1 KTLKTSLDENAQRVQ
16 RLTETHSEQQRE
28 LKESLRTELEK
39 LRDGNE
45 KKLEQMRLTVDEKL
59 QGTLEKRL
67 GESFS
72 RVNERLEQV
81 HKGLGEMQNLASDVG
96 GLKRVLTN
104 VKSRGGW
111 GEVQ

>member
-1 KTLKTSLDENAQRVQ
+1 
-16 RLTETHSEQQRE
+16 
-28 LKESLRTELEK
+28 
-39 LRDGNE
+39 
-45 KKLEQMRLTVDEKL
+45 MRLTVDEKL

-111 GEVQ
+111 GEVQLARQLEDMLTQDQYAENVAVKPGSQERVEFAVKMPGREDDQP